1 MYSEMQFVFIVLSV
15 NLFCDEHALHFLI
28 ETNFFMK
35 LLCCLLI
42 FEETLQIK
50 VMQWNQNEKLHVTLD
65 HKTVLSR

>member
-1 MYSEMQFVFIVLSV
+1 MYFLLVLLFGSVTFLSSNYSEMQFVYIVLSV

-50 VMQWNQNEKLHVTLD
+50 VMQ
-65 HKTVLSR
+65 